1 VWAPGGLQRE
11 VENFLACEDEWPAY
25 SFWVAARAKK
35 IYERA
40 LRWGS
45 SEQWAEHLA

>member
-1 VWAPGGLQRE
+1 VWAPGGLHRE
-11 VENFLACEDEWPAY
+11 MENFLACEDEWPAY
-25 SFWVAARAKK
+25 SFCVAARAKK
-35 IYERA
+35 LYERA